1 MPGNVAWY
9 VCGGKIDVLRDLRKK
24 EAPKPLELGPL
35 GAQPRPLL
43 RVLAISCWKQ

>member
-9 VCGGKIDVLRDLRKK
+9 VCGRKIDVLRDLRKK

-35 GAQPRPLL
+35 GAQPRAFWQY
-43 RVLAISCWKQ
+43 LARSNK